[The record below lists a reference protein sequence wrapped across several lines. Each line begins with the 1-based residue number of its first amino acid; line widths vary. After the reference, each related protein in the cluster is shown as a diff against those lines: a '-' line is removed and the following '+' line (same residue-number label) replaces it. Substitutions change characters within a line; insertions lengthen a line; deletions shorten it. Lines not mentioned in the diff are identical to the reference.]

1 IKYLEKYYFQTQCSL
16 PKGTSPN
23 ADEYCSL
30 VTNTL
35 SCGLFVNLIDFMKIF
50 FCKFK
55 LSLLPVYGLCNVF
68 MLVGL
73 FSLLHMMTKYFFFPN
88 LVTLIEFAPMT
99 QFGFSYL
106 FFAPCLLMPY
116 YTSAWPTCSVK
127 VEKLSR
133 LQFAKLIGDAMRHFL
148 TGIMVLCVRGYKV
161 EGVTLWSCIIFMM
174 LGILYLTLVSNRKHH
189 IHADNME
196 SSKHLVLLELRVLA
210 FILIFCIVLITILAV
225 SYSTFARNKLPKKEK
240 HGSFSDME
248 SDDEI
253 LGSYPKQRIYSR
265 RHIWLQTVN
274 GNRIMRDSHVVY
286 RFLMVPIFFVL
297 AHFIPVISKDRYLIG
312 WVKYINCLCFLALP
326 VLCLFHQFDAVQFI
340 VVAIVCWTSSLLVYI
355 STHSMRRPDHV
366 WLYSLLG
373 LAMSSVAMCV
383 LCREIENLTWQY
395 IGLRFDLLP
404 DLNALMYF
412 GLGEMFSEAIL
423 IKGLQLRKMWDASF
437 GAVMSMTTYG
447 VFLAFPLLYYHDCY
461 NSNSKIIA
469 TASTETC
476 MLFMLLI
483 LTTSLLHISM
493 SGYELRTSL
502 FVYLMAETLV
512 YVIFQWMTHHTS
524 VYPLTF
530 LHNLK

>member
-1 IKYLEKYYFQTQCSL
+1 MEIVDLSNVTQCSL

-55 LSLLPVYGLCNVF
+55 LSVLPVYGLCNVF

-286 RFLMVPIFFVL
+286 RFLMVGTNLFRLSPLYSGHIEGSLPDWMGQVHQLPLFSGPASAVPFPSVRCSSIHRRGHCLLDILSAGLHLHALDEAARPCVALFSAGTGHELRGNVCAVSRDREPHL
-297 AHFIPVISKDRYLIG
+297 AVHRS
-312 WVKYINCLCFLALP
+312 
-326 VLCLFHQFDAVQFI
+326 
-340 VVAIVCWTSSLLVYI
+340 AIRSAARSQ
-355 STHSMRRPDHV
+355 RPDV
-366 WLYSLLG
+366 
-373 LAMSSVAMCV
+373 
-383 LCREIENLTWQY
+383 
-395 IGLRFDLLP
+395 
-404 DLNALMYF
+404 
-412 GLGEMFSEAIL
+412 
-423 IKGLQLRKMWDASF
+423 
-437 GAVMSMTTYG
+437 
-447 VFLAFPLLYYHDCY
+447 
-461 NSNSKIIA
+461 
-469 TASTETC
+469 
-476 MLFMLLI
+476 
-483 LTTSLLHISM
+483 
-493 SGYELRTSL
+493 LRTG
-502 FVYLMAETLV
+502 
-512 YVIFQWMTHHTS
+512 
-524 VYPLTF
+524 
-530 LHNLK
+530 